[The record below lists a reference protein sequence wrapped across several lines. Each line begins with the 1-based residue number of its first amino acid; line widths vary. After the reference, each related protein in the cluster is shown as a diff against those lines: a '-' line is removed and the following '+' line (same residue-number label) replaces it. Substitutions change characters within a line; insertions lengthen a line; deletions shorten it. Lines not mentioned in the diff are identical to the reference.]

1 MQIER
6 LEHAAQSCALEL
18 TMPARTV
25 IACHHCGTKN
35 GVRPVPNGRPRCKQ
49 CHEPLAWI
57 VDAGVESFDEEIS
70 SSLPVLVDFWAT
82 WCAPCRIVAPAL
94 ESLARRFAGSLKV
107 VRVDIDQAAPLAQRF
122 GVQGVPTLVLLRGGS
137 EVDRRVG
144 AAPER
149 ELERWLQNQRVGA
162 AGPATAAAAS

>member
-1 MQIER
+1 V
-6 LEHAAQSCALEL
+6 EHAAEHRALEL
-18 TMPARTV
+18 RMAPRTV
-25 IACHHCGTKN
+25 IACHRCGTKN

-57 VDAGVESFDEEIS
+57 VDAATETFDEEIS

-82 WCAPCRIVAPAL
+82 WCGPCRIVAPAL
-94 ESLARRFAGSLKV
+94 ESLARRFAGSLKI
-107 VRVDIDQAAPLAQRF
+107 VRVDIDQSPALAQRF

-149 ELERWLQNQRVGA
+149 ELARWLEGHGIVDSVR
-162 AGPATAAAAS
+162 PAAAAAT